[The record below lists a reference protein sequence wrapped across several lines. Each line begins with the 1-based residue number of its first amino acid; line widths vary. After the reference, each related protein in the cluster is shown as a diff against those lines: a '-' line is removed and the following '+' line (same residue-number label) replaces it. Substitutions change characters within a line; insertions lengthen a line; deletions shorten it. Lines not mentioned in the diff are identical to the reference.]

1 MPARIV
7 IRALAALAV
16 ALTFAACG
24 EEAPAPNLVLVSV
37 DTLRSDALRAYD
49 PAAPELPAIDAL
61 AAKSVRFT
69 HALAPAAWTLPSHAS
84 LLTGVYP
91 TRHGAI
97 HKKTTIAAA
106 VPHLAALLAARGY
119 ETAAFTDGG
128 FLDASYGFGRG
139 FRHYDDRTSAG
150 MPPLR
155 GLPRGGKPGPKGDSD
170 LFARAEAFL
179 AGRLA
184 RPDSGE
190 PLFLFAHTYAVHDY
204 YKAHAWARPAT
215 GARHALVAER
225 NLECLQGQRRCAD
238 EDWSA
243 LAGFYRA
250 EVRRVDGA
258 VGRLLDTVRGALAD
272 RPTYVVLL
280 SDHGEGL
287 DPALGPT
294 HHGGA
299 LRRELLAV
307 PLLVAGPGVAPRAVE
322 TPVSLVDVAPTLLAL
337 AGGRGADFDGRSLLP
352 LLQGGARGR
361 LAELA
366 LAGRGLRAE
375 EHYFWWRDGRRRE
388 ARDVTTRP
396 IAVGVLRDGWWY
408 TRAPQRELAERLAGG
423 PAEKPP
429 LLALRRAASPLWR
442 TRAAAT
448 EPHVASA
455 ELDASLR
462 ALGYG
467 GGGGAP

>member
-1 MPARIV
+1 M
-7 IRALAALAV
+7 
-16 ALTFAACG
+16 
-24 EEAPAPNLVLVSV
+24 
-37 DTLRSDALRAYD
+37 RAYD
-49 PAAPELPAIDAL
+49 PAAPALPAIDAF
-61 AAKSVRFT
+61 AAKSARFT
-69 HALAPAAWTLPSHAS
+69 YALAPAAWTLPSHAS

-97 HKKTTIAAA
+97 HKKTTIAGE

-150 MPPLR
+150 ATPLPA
-155 GLPRGGKPGPKGDSD
+155 LPRGGKPGPEGNSD
-170 LFARAEAFL
+170 RFARAEAFL
-179 AGRLA
+179 AGRRA
-184 RPDSGE
+184 RPENSE

-204 YKAHAWARPAT
+204 YKAHSWARPAT

-225 NLECLQGQRRCAD
+225 NLECLQGQRRCSD

-243 LAGFYRA
+243 LAGYYRA
-250 EVRRVDGA
+250 EVRRLDGA
-258 VGRLLDTVRGALAD
+258 VGRLLATARRALAD

-307 PLLVAGPGVAPRAVE
+307 PLLVAGPGVEARAVE

-337 AGGRGADFDGRSLLP
+337 AGGRGADFDGRSLVP
-352 LLQGGARGR
+352 L
-361 LAELA
+361 
-366 LAGRGLRAE
+366 
-375 EHYFWWRDGRRRE
+375 
-388 ARDVTTRP
+388 
-396 IAVGVLRDGWWY
+396 LRDGA
-408 TRAPQRELAERLAGG
+408 RDRLAATRSRRPRACAPRSTTSGG
-423 PAEKPP
+423 ATAAAAPPATSPP
-429 LLALRRAASPLWR
+429 ARSPSACCATAGGTRGRSARARRAAGRRPR
-442 TRAAAT
+442 RGAADVGAAPRRVAAAAHARRGDRAARRERRARRLAARARLRRRRRSA
-448 EPHVASA
+448 VIASRR
-455 ELDASLR
+455 SR
-462 ALGYG
+462 
-467 GGGGAP
+467 